1 MKQEEINEV
10 VEKLRTDE
18 KFRDELLK
26 APVKTL
32 NKSGYKLTKEQEA
45 KLSDMDQK
53 SLKSLIEPELTCEGC
68 SYHLC

>member
-10 VEKLRTDE
+10 VEKLKTDE

-32 NKSGYKLTKEQEA
+32 NKSGYKLTQEQEA

-53 SLKSLIEPELTCEGC
+53 SLESLISPVLTHQSCG
-68 SYHLC
+68 YHLC